1 MFASVLPRL
10 RAAASAAQLL
20 PRAGATAW
28 RAPPLS
34 TSMRRLVSVWQ
45 ARKAVF
51 DTAMPDVP
59 NHRFKSLQYLKRK
72 GLMGP
77 KARRRRV
84 HQYTLPPAHSR
95 AASQWE
101 SYLPEQSPLAKHPI
115 VRKALNEERL
125 RKLEI
130 VKKSGRAPPKK
141 GSSKRTARRK

>member
-20 PRAGATAW
+20 PRAGAAAW

-34 TSMRRLVSVWQ
+34 TSTRSLVSVWQ

-84 HQYTLPPAHSR
+84 QCLPARSLARPRRSGSRTCPSR
-95 AASQWE
+95 ARSRSTRSCGRRSMRSGCASWR
-101 SYLPEQSPLAKHPI
+101 S
-115 VRKALNEERL
+115 
-125 RKLEI
+125 
-130 VKKSGRAPPKK
+130 
-141 GSSKRTARRK
+141 